1 MAMSIYKRISSRIGK
16 AALFLIISISSSY
29 AQSTNVFYVQFDS
42 KEIVGQAEDHLSPKA
57 IDRRAKYGIKPTET
71 DFPVNSTYVAAVLRD
86 TNIIFR
92 YSLKWH
98 NAIVVSSDENNLTK
112 IANLPFV
119 KQVKYAGK
127 ATKIRVIEAPTFVS
141 PILKLKENDMT
152 IITLTEAEYGASYRQ
167 NNQIGV
173 IELHR
178 KGFDGS
184 GVDIAIFDAGFKNI
198 NIIPAFV
205 KHQGNG
211 LLTYGYDLVDL
222 DNELTNS
229 DNHGTSCASCFGSYD
244 KGKYVG
250 SAPKAHVTLFRTENG
265 PTEYPVE
272 ELNWCKAAEI
282 ADSLGVDM
290 ITSSLG
296 YNRYDDSTL
305 SYTHKDLNGK
315 TSYISFAAKTAT
327 EKGILVINS
336 AGNEG
341 DNKWRKIGTP
351 ADAAEV
357 LAVGAVGLNN
367 KPGKFTSQGYNAD
380 GVVKP
385 DIAACGV
392 LAWVASPSGSYYKGY
407 GTSYATPI
415 AAGGVACL
423 LQAYPELN
431 PQQIRGLIKATALDA
446 EAPDSI
452 RGYGVAQFDLA
463 YELGQVQK
471 LSISSAKIL
480 NVDSNQVIIFNP
492 NKAEISYSVYYTK
505 KFLGIFN
512 IKKKLD
518 NGKKDANSIVN
529 RIEFDNSKLKC
540 TQKYTIRV
548 SLKSDVSNETL
559 KINDLSL
566 CSP

>member
-1 MAMSIYKRISSRIGK
+1 MNIYKRISSRIGK
-16 AALFLIISISSSY
+16 TALFLIISISSSY

-42 KEIVGQAEDHLSPKA
+42 KEIIGQAEDHLSPKA
-57 IDRRAKYGIKPTET
+57 IDRRAKYGIKPTEN

-98 NAIVVSSDENNLTK
+98 NAIVVSSDENNLSK
-112 IANLPFV
+112 LEKLPFV

-127 ATKIRVIEAPTFVS
+127 ATKILVIEAPTFVS
-141 PILKLKENDMT
+141 PILKLKESDMT
-152 IITLTEAEYGASYRQ
+152 IRTLTEAEYGASYGQ

-178 KGFDGS
+178 RGFDGS
-184 GVDIAIFDAGFKNI
+184 GIDIAIFDAGFKNL
-198 NIIPAFV
+198 NTIPAFL

-250 SAPKAHVTLFRTENG
+250 SAPKAQVTLFRTENG

-296 YNRYDDSTL
+296 YNRYDDTTL
-305 SYTHKDLNGK
+305 NYTHKDLNGK

-327 EKGILVINS
+327 EKGIFVINS

-351 ADAAEV
+351 ADAPEV
-357 LAVGAVGLNN
+357 LAVGAVSLKN

-392 LAWVASPSGSYYKGY
+392 LAWVASPSGSYYQGY

-431 PQQIRGLIKATALDA
+431 PQQIRELIKATAMDA
-446 EAPDSI
+446 ESPDSI

-471 LSISSAKIL
+471 LSILSAKIL
-480 NVDSNQVIIFNP
+480 RMDSNQAIIFNP
-492 NKAEISYSVYYTK
+492 NKAKISYSVYYTK
-505 KFLGIFN
+505 KFLGFFN

-518 NGKKDANSIVN
+518 SGKKDANSVVN
-529 RIEFDNSKLKC
+529 RIKFDNSKLDC
-540 TQKYTIRV
+540 TETYTIQV
-548 SLKSDVSNETL
+548 TLKSNVGNEVL
-559 KINDLSL
+559 KVNDLSL
-566 CSP
+566 CFH